1 MVKYFKLEADI
12 LIDHWVKLRKCFF
25 HKFGMSC
32 THSLHNYR
40 DKYEVI
46 TFKESRYIKNNA
58 CHYFLFDPEDISI
71 RLPVTSALVTRW
83 PAI

>member
-1 MVKYFKLEADI
+1 MKKS
-12 LIDHWVKLRKCFF
+12 FF

-32 THSLHNYR
+32 THSLYNYR

-46 TFKESRYIKNNA
+46 TFIESSYLKNNA
-58 CHYFLFDPEDISI
+58 CPYFLFDPEDNSI
-71 RLPVTSALVTRW
+71 LLPVTSALVTRW